1 MRRSDE
7 VRYGA
12 TFTLSLLLSWTVA
25 TGLIV
30 LVFWSGPQTLEDAA
44 TWAGLW
50 VFTVATPTLQALRI
64 HRSLI
69 DLLRECPTS
78 SPQTRRDLAHAR
90 FVVLMCGSMAVLL
103 VCGLRL
109 AR

>member
-1 MRRSDE
+1 MKRSDDFG
-7 VRYGA
+7 YGA
-12 TFTLSLLLSWTVA
+12 IFTLSLLLSWTVI
-25 TGLIV
+25 TGLIGV
-30 LVFWSGPQTLEDAA
+30 VFWSGPRTIEDAA

-64 HRSLI
+64 HRSLTDI
-69 DLLRECPTS
+69 HRECPTS
-78 SPQTRRDLAHAR
+78 WPQVRRDLAHAR